1 MDTQLI
7 GVEGGEK
14 EKYAPNALLMLAGA
28 KRRGGSPAPPR
39 KASAWYVDQRV
50 LRFTLS
56 VSYLF
61 QFI

>member
-28 KRRGGSPAPPR
+28 KRRGGSPAPPGKR
-39 KASAWYVDQRV
+39 PPG
-50 LRFTLS
+50 T
-56 VSYLF
+56 
-61 QFI
+61 